1 MPSGTEIAFMHLR
14 CREESEVSNP
24 LANIFRRKLGG
35 KRKGADFR
43 PEQAL
48 MSAQERKKTA
58 DGQ

>member
-1 MPSGTEIAFMHLR
+1 MHLR